1 MTSETEVEAIIKAAS
16 DGANRRVLSNIEI
29 IVGICRE
36 QEKRGSTDFSIA
48 TIGMLSDERGGIKEQ
63 SIRNDKHRRFSSIIK
78 AFDEKN
84 KKKKSTS
91 AIRDDDWIERIE
103 DSNCQWLARE
113 LRGDNKRLKA
123 EVQLL
128 KETANVTIDLRE
140 NSVQSN
146 SPNDQP
152 KLSPIMIKALKHF
165 ISKEHLQ
172 ELEFKVS
179 EHGELIGRDGEV
191 LSKVGFIHA
200 IEQILLVEDD
210 TDS

>member
-1 MTSETEVEAIIKAAS
+1 M
-16 DGANRRVLSNIEI
+16 
-29 IVGICRE
+29 
-36 QEKRGSTDFSIA
+36 
-48 TIGMLSDERGGIKEQ
+48 
-63 SIRNDKHRRFSSIIK
+63 
-78 AFDEKN
+78 
-84 KKKKSTS
+84 
-91 AIRDDDWIERIE
+91 
-103 DSNCQWLARE
+103 
-113 LRGDNKRLKA
+113 
-123 EVQLL
+123 QLL

-146 SPNDQP
+146 SPNYQP